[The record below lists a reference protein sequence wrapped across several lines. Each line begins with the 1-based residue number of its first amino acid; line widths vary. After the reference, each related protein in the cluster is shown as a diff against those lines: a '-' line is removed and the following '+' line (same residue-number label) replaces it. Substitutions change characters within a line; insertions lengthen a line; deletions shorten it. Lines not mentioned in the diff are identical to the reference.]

1 MALRVLVGVLLL
13 AGCYQP
19 RVKNGGFTCKP
30 TDDPACPV
38 GYYCVDGWCLDHPG
52 SIKPTGDLAL
62 WSSDG
67 SHDLSGN
74 SDPHDLSGNEDPPDF
89 AATKD
94 MAKAPRDLAQSPPDL
109 SPPRDMAQP
118 RDLTPPADIA
128 TGMCA
133 HAGTPCTMDS
143 QCCSNTCSAA
153 FNYICIGG

>member
-38 GYYCVDGWCLDHPG
+38 GYYCVDGWCLDHPAA
-52 SIKPTGDLAL
+52 IHATGDLGL
-62 WSSDG
+62 RSSDG
-67 SHDLSGN
+67 SNEHDLSSNG
-74 SDPHDLSGNEDPPDF
+74 DPRDLAGGTQDPEDL
-89 AATKD
+89 
-94 MAKAPRDLAQSPPDL
+94 AKAPRDLAQSPPDL
-109 SPPRDMAQP
+109 SPPRDMAHP

-133 HAGTPCTMDS
+133 HAGTPCTMDAE
-143 QCCSNTCSAA
+143 CCSNTCSAS